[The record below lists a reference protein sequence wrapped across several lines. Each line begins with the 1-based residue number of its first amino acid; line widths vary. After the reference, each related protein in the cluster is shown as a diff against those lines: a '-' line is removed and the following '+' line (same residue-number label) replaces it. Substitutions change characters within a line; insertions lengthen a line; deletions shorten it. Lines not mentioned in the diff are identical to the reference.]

1 MIPQI
6 AGLIMGIL
14 DRLTGGRQYRV
25 TGAGGE
31 DKVFKT
37 QEAAQDFL
45 RGEGYDSYTFRPL
58 EGDEQRKL
66 STTRPRTTMSPRAR
80 PDGDGGGRTGGL
92 RRHMENLASG
102 GLFGLLTGG
111 QSPMDFIGGGAQPQP
126 VYDYPGSRVPESVS
140 VPSYSAPN
148 TSASVTVPPATTAP
162 LESAPAGSDLTGG
175 VLNERMIGLLGLN
188 AMPGEPM
195 TQADLRALANAGFYD
210 TENLAALPPQ
220 VSTGTPLAEGLLP
233 TNVELYGDPLGRE
246 VQTDGRAERIFN
258 NLRSNPMYQMVPD
271 AKLREIAAQVVG
283 G

>member
-31 DKVFKT
+31 DRVFKT

-45 RGEGYDSYTFRPL
+45 RGEGYDTYTFRPL
-58 EGDEQRKL
+58 EGDEQRRL

-111 QSPMDFIGGGAQPQP
+111 QSPLDFLVGSAQPQP
-126 VYDYPGSRVPESVS
+126 VYDYPGSRVSESVS
-140 VPSYSAPN
+140 VPSYSAPD
-148 TSASVTVPPATTAP
+148 TATSVTVPEVTTAP
-162 LESAPAGSDLTGG
+162 LDSAPEMYVGPRSGLLSMNMIDALGLRGAASGSQMTREDFLTLRDQGFYGRGLEPQIAPAG
-175 VLNERMIGLLGLN
+175 
-188 AMPGEPM
+188 
-195 TQADLRALANAGFYD
+195 
-210 TENLAALPPQ
+210 Q
-220 VSTGTPLAEGLLP
+220 VP

-246 VQTDGRAERIFN
+246 LSETEIRIENVLN
-258 NLRSNPMYQMVPD
+258 NLRANPMYRMVPD
-271 AKLREIAAQVVG
+271 ERLREIAAQAVG